1 MSGKLTDIGGNP
13 TGAIGRLAGRL
24 MNGLSTRFYRSMI
37 ETRLRDLL
45 SAGRRLTVLDI
56 GCGGG
61 VVVGVFHSL
70 IPDGRV
76 CGIDHSPDM
85 AALSR
90 RKNRRAVRDGA
101 VSIDEGDVAALPYP
115 DAYFDIATAFDTL
128 SFWVDQQAALEEVG
142 RVLAPGGR
150 LLVINGCP
158 KEGSKW
164 WRFVRLKTE
173 EDYRTLLERSG
184 FAAVK
189 TEIVAKRIVVTS
201 EKGQGA

>member
-61 VVVGVFHSL
+61 AVVGVFHSL

-90 RKNRRAVRDGA
+90 RKNACKTIALVARCFSSFFPCAMMCSCTKAQRALGV
-101 VSIDEGDVAALPYP
+101 
-115 DAYFDIATAFDTL
+115 
-128 SFWVDQQAALEEVG
+128 
-142 RVLAPGGR
+142 
-150 LLVINGCP
+150 
-158 KEGSKW
+158 
-164 WRFVRLKTE
+164 
-173 EDYRTLLERSG
+173 
-184 FAAVK
+184 
-189 TEIVAKRIVVTS
+189 
-201 EKGQGA
+201 